1 MSTTMS
7 DEKTLRKKL
16 KEAFKDIDQNADG
29 NISKDEL
36 EEFLSYKNMT
46 QKQMDDLMN
55 KMDLDQNGVID
66 LKEFTYHYIESM
78 IDVSFSQS
86 LREAFEN
93 ADKDKDGFISKD
105 EIKYLMKYFF
115 RCSDVENFMDN
126 VDLDKDGKMN
136 YKGKPKL
143 SKVKA

>member
-1 MSTTMS
+1 MGFFSLMSTTMS
-7 DEKTLRKKL
+7 DEKTFRKKL

-86 LREAFEN
+86 LREALRMLT
-93 ADKDKDGFISKD
+93 KT
-105 EIKYLMKYFF
+105 
-115 RCSDVENFMDN
+115 
-126 VDLDKDGKMN
+126 KM
-136 YKGKPKL
+136 GSL
-143 SKVKA
+143 

>member
-1 MSTTMS
+1 MGMSTTMS

-66 LKEFTYHYIESM
+66 
-78 IDVSFSQS
+78 VSFSQS

-136 YKGKPKL
+136 YKEFLMMTMESLRNDGKLTLEK
-143 SKVKA
+143 

>member
-1 MSTTMS
+1 MKRRVSWTW
-7 DEKTLRKKL
+7 
-16 KEAFKDIDQNADG
+16 DG
-29 NISKDEL
+29 TISKDEL
-36 EEFLSYKNMT
+36 EEFLDHKNMT
-46 QKQMDDLMN
+46 QNQMDELMQ

-78 IDVSFSQS
+78 IDVSFNQS
-86 LREAFEN
+86 LKEAFEN
-93 ADKDKDGFISKD
+93 ADKNKDGFIGKD

-136 YKGKPKL
+136 YKEFLMMTMESLRNDGKLTLDK
-143 SKVKA
+143 